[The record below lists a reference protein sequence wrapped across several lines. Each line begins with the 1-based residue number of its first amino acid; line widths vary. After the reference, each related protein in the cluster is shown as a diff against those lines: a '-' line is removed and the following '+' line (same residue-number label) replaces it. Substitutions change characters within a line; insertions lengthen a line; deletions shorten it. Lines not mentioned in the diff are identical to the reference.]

1 MIIWLT
7 GNSGSGKSS
16 LAIELQKK
24 IVRCV
29 ILDGDSLRS
38 VWGDL
43 GLSKGD
49 RYENNYRIARLAKIL
64 HQQNYNIVVAVISP
78 YTELRTIVT
87 SMLIPDIRWVYVCR
101 SADAVGNSEKPYQ
114 VPYNPEITVYPER
127 ETIKMEANRVIGIL
141 DRSE

>member
-114 VPYNPEITVYPER
+114 VPYNPEITVYPEK
-127 ETIKMEANRVIGIL
+127 ETIKMEVNRIVGVL
-141 DRSE
+141 GRSE

>member
-24 IVRCV
+24 IDHSV

-49 RYENNYRIARLAKIL
+49 RYENNYRVARLAKIL
-64 HQQNYNIVVAVISP
+64 HQQNYNIIVAVISP
-78 YTELRTIVT
+78 YTELRTLIT
-87 SMLIPDIRWVYVCR
+87 HMLMPNIKWVYVSR

-114 VPYNPEITVYPER
+114 VPFNPEITVYPEK

>member
-16 LAIELQKK
+16 LAIELQKN
-24 IVRCV
+24 IVYSV

-43 GLSKGD
+43 GFSKGD

-64 HQQNYNIVVAVISP
+64 HKQNYNIIVAVIAP
-78 YTELRTIVT
+78 YRQMRKIITG
-87 SMLIPDIRWVYVCR
+87 MLAPDIRWVYVCR
-101 SADAVGNSEKPYQ
+101 SADVVGNSSKPYE
-114 VPYNPEITVYPER
+114 VPDNPDLTVYPEK
-127 ETIKMEANRVIGIL
+127 ETIKMEATRIIGIL
-141 DRSE
+141 GRSE